1 MSSFLDFDATQVDP
15 TNTFD
20 PVPAGDY
27 EVMITDSEEKNTAN
41 GNGKYLQ
48 LTVQIQSG
56 EFTGRT
62 LFDRLNLDN
71 PNRTAVEI
79 AQRQLSQICHA
90 IGELRL
96 TDSRQLHEKPLLAKV
111 KVRPARG
118 EFEASNLIAGYKP
131 LANMASTP
139 IKSQPSGVG
148 ANAPTP
154 PWSARK

>member
-27 EVMITDSEEKNTAN
+27 EVMITDSEKKNTAN

-48 LTVQIQSG
+48 LTLEIQSG
-56 EFTGRT
+56 EFKGRM

-96 TDSRQLHEKPLLAKV
+96 TDSRQLHEKPLIARV
-111 KVRPARG
+111 KVRPAQG

-131 LANMASTP
+131 LAHMAGAP
-139 IKSQPSGVG
+139 IRSQPAV
-148 ANAPTP
+148 ADTRTATP